1 MEQLSHDYSY
11 QTETR
16 RDGVLESASKRVR
29 MIFSVMASPNR
40 IDILRILNSKGPLTY
55 SELKSLAGFK
65 SKKESGKFAYH
76 LRKLLRQSLV
86 ALNKAERRYTITNL
100 GKLVLS
106 LARQIE
112 ERSIIES
119 GKMYVRTTRH
129 SIEEFNSHKIIQSL
143 VREANMPLEQANKIT
158 EEVENKIYKFQT
170 SYLTSSLIR
179 ETVNSVLIDIVEILN
194 NIDKVKNGADSIMS
208 KASQSVFSE
217 HLMLNILPKDIAD
230 MHLNGEISISNS
242 GIWSLLPD
250 TVFLNITDFA
260 EVGLDLKGKFLNV
273 SRIPAIKNSDDLGI
287 ALPILIS
294 LLSREVS
301 TEIVLDGIIPLL
313 LEDQLREPNEIASRF
328 ENILIASSVA
338 PSYSPAGLPVTTI
351 TVQLDKFDKKSID
364 AVLSGYR
371 SYIASTPVPR
381 IGICLINN
389 DKLKDYTDAI
399 ASIVRTGGIISI
411 LQNGSRSNNGVR
423 KNIGGK
429 GSGTVMTLQSLSIN
443 LPRLAYQSNKDE
455 TYFRARLALMIKPAL
470 SAMSMRKK
478 AIADLIR
485 KQMIPVIANSA
496 QFIQL
501 GTTNVIINL
510 TGIEESVYKILGH
523 DASNDG
529 AEILQKVLK
538 TAVDV
543 AAEYGKQL
551 GEDSIG
557 IAMIHDDSATRFAT
571 LDSDKYGKISLL
583 TSNQQKTVTYSQG
596 LTLNARELLLSDNN
610 KHNSVIKECI
620 SIDNILNGGLS
631 LTLDVSELYSDEEV
645 KNAIESAADLPFFR
659 LMSRVLVCNTCGKR
673 SSTQSSE
680 RCEYCKSPYLLM
692 I

>member
-1 MEQLSHDYSY
+1 
-11 QTETR
+11 
-16 RDGVLESASKRVR
+16 
-29 MIFSVMASPNR
+29 
-40 IDILRILNSKGPLTY
+40 
-55 SELKSLAGFK
+55 
-65 SKKESGKFAYH
+65 
-76 LRKLLRQSLV
+76 
-86 ALNKAERRYTITNL
+86 
-100 GKLVLS
+100 
-106 LARQIE
+106 
-112 ERSIIES
+112 
-119 GKMYVRTTRH
+119 
-129 SIEEFNSHKIIQSL
+129 
-143 VREANMPLEQANKIT
+143 
-158 EEVENKIYKFQT
+158 
-170 SYLTSSLIR
+170 
-179 ETVNSVLIDIVEILN
+179 
-194 NIDKVKNGADSIMS
+194 
-208 KASQSVFSE
+208 
-217 HLMLNILPKDIAD
+217 
-230 MHLNGEISISNS
+230 
-242 GIWSLLPD
+242 
-250 TVFLNITDFA
+250 
-260 EVGLDLKGKFLNV
+260 
-273 SRIPAIKNSDDLGI
+273 
-287 ALPILIS
+287 LIS